1 MEYKTLSNG
10 VKIPII
16 GFGVYQIP
24 KEKTK
29 EAVLT
34 ALKNGYRLID
44 TAQAYMNEKE
54 VGEAIKESKIPR
66 KDIFITTKLW
76 ISDFSFEGVQKAT
89 ERSLKALNVD
99 YIDLMLLHQPMG
111 DYIGAWHGLEKL
123 YNDGKLKSIGMAN
136 CYPHVI
142 ADICE
147 TVKIKPMIN
156 QVEIHPFF
164 QQQLNIDTMNSY
176 GVVPEAWGPFNEG
189 KRNFFNDPILTKIGK
204 KYNKS
209 AAQVALRWN
218 IQRGVVVIPKS
229 VHEERIKQNMDV
241 FNFKLTD
248 EDMKNIASMDI
259 GHSEI
264 VNHYDPKWIKALHS
278 FKIK

>member
-111 DYIGAWHGLEKL
+111 DYIDA
-123 YNDGKLKSIGMAN
+123 
-136 CYPHVI
+136 
-142 ADICE
+142 
-147 TVKIKPMIN
+147 
-156 QVEIHPFF
+156 
-164 QQQLNIDTMNSY
+164 
-176 GVVPEAWGPFNEG
+176 
-189 KRNFFNDPILTKIGK
+189 
-204 KYNKS
+204 
-209 AAQVALRWN
+209 
-218 IQRGVVVIPKS
+218 
-229 VHEERIKQNMDV
+229 
-241 FNFKLTD
+241 
-248 EDMKNIASMDI
+248 
-259 GHSEI
+259 
-264 VNHYDPKWIKALHS
+264 
-278 FKIK
+278 